1 MKKETNI
8 NLAHF
13 QAELESSTKG
23 FKAASTKL
31 LNAQQSYVTA
41 ESRYIAAKNALN
53 NAVCT
58 VGAQNKIPL

>member
-1 MKKETNI
+1 MKQANI
-8 NLAHF
+8 NLSHF
-13 QAELESSTKG
+13 QTEFESATKN
-23 FKAASTKL
+23 FKGAATKL
-31 LNAQQSYVTA
+31 LNAQQNFTSA